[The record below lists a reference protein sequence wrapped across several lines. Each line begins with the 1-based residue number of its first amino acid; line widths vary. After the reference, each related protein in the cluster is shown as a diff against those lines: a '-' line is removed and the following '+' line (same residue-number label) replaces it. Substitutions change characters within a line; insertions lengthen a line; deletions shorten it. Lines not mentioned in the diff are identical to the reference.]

1 MNIHQPQRLIRGVEE
16 TDGSYFEKLD
26 TLLSQDLDFHSQD
39 SGYASHNFHSFPA
52 KFPPQ
57 LPRKFIEGLTAPGNV
72 VLDPMMGS
80 GTTVLE
86 AYLSGRH
93 GVGFDIDPLALILT
107 KAKVTP
113 LNGRLVAQIGNEIS
127 ERAEFAV
134 RRRRNELEKALESR
148 WDPKARDF
156 IDYWFTPETQIDLLA
171 LITEIEQIEDVKIRA
186 FFELAFSAIIITK
199 SGGVSLAFDLAHTRP
214 HRAKVVIGRTGE
226 VVLRGELT
234 DSSSRR
240 IKLLTKTLRSPFR
253 EFGKRVEQNLGGLP
267 ESESD
272 RIQPY
277 LKGLLEPEP
286 ERIEP
291 YIAPGNAQGL
301 PLDDKSV
308 DLIVTSPPYVSNAID
323 YMRAHKFSLVWMG
336 YLIDELGQKRN
347 EYIGGEAVTDFDFE
361 DLPARTRQVVAD
373 IADRDEKKGRV
384 LHRYFS
390 EMTRTLREMFRV
402 LKPGKA
408 AIVVIGNSVMR
419 SRDTETHTC
428 LAEIGQQIGFR
439 VPKIGVRNLDRN
451 RRMMPA
457 GSELDLESQ
466 IQQRMHEEYVIG
478 FCKPEA

>member
-1 MNIHQPQRLIRGVEE
+1 MNIHQSRELIRGVEE
-16 TDGSYFEKLD
+16 TGRPYLERLD

-57 LPRKFIEGLTAPGNV
+57 LPRKFIEGLTAPGDV

-148 WDPKARDF
+148 WDPKTRDF

-286 ERIEP
+286 ERLEP

-301 PLDDKSV
+301 PLDNKSV

-347 EYIGGEAVTDFDFE
+347 EYIGGEGVSDFDFE
-361 DLPARTRQVVAD
+361 DLPARTRQVVAA
-373 IADRDEKKGRV
+373 IADRDKRKGRV
-384 LHRYFS
+384 LHRYLS

-408 AIVVIGNSVMR
+408 AIVVIGSSVMR

-428 LAEIGQQIGFR
+428 LAEIGQQTGFR

>member
-1 MNIHQPQRLIRGVEE
+1 MNIHQSQWLIRGVEE
-16 TDGSYFEKLD
+16 TDRPYLERLD

-57 LPRKFIEGLTAPGNV
+57 LPHKFIEGLTAPGDV

-134 RRRRNELEKALESR
+134 RRRRNELAKALESR
-148 WDPKARDF
+148 WDPKTRDF

-214 HRAKVVIGRTGE
+214 HRAKVVIGRTGA

-291 YIAPGNAQGL
+291 YIALGNAQGL

-373 IADRDEKKGRV
+373 IADRDKKKGRV

-408 AIVVIGNSVMR
+408 AIVVIGSSVMR

-428 LAEIGQQIGFR
+428 LAEIGQRVGFR